1 MLVLLL
7 ILSRES
13 LSQPPRS
20 EVLDERWK
28 LTADRKH
35 AIVPLSSLIKG
46 AAKIAT
52 LDERKEAYKADAIS
66 RAKQIDA
73 LEKAFDARGEELENT
88 KGQNKQ
94 LLHELGVVNARAN
107 TVERKVKKRRKWTFI
122 AIGGILYAGGEA
134 YFNHIR

>member
-1 MLVLLL
+1 M
-7 ILSRES
+7 
-13 LSQPPRS
+13 SQPPRTD
-20 EVLDERWK
+20 VLDERWK
-28 LTADRKH
+28 LTPDRKH

-46 AAKIAT
+46 GAKMLT
-52 LDERKEAYKADAIS
+52 LEERKNQYKADAIS

-73 LEKAFDARGEELENT
+73 LGKAFDARGEELENT
-88 KGQNKQ
+88 KGQNVQ

-107 TVERKVKKRRKWTFI
+107 TAERKVKKRRKWTFI